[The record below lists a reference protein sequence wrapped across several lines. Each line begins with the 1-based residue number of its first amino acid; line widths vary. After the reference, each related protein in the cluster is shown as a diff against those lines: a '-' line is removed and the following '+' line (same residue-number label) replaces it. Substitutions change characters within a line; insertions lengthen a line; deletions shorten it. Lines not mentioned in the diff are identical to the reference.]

1 MATESLLAMFPPVS
15 TEQWERM
22 IRETVPGPDYASK
35 LVWHPEEGLA
45 VRPYYRADDLAGL
58 PFLDAAP
65 GDFPYVRGTHCEA
78 GWRIREEI
86 DAVDPEE
93 ANRLAIGAVAMGA
106 EEIAFR
112 RARIESETDVALLL
126 ANLNEIPIHIRN
138 ANQQAIRLLL
148 ERLNER
154 PHGAGLSADLD
165 PLADLKFSAETI
177 RNMSP
182 GFRPFVIDAGE
193 FHEHAAGAIEEVGFA
208 LAAAVDFAAEMQ
220 ERGLDADR
228 VADAVSFSFAA
239 GPEFFIQIAKM
250 RAFRMVWAHALESF
264 GGTRDHAKAIVHARP
279 SFWDKTVYDRH
290 INVLRATTEGLSAIL
305 GGADSVSISPFDECC
320 KCPDEVSR
328 RLARNTQ
335 IILKREALLDRVADP
350 LGGSYLIEVL
360 TNAIATKA
368 WKLFQKL
375 EAAGGYRKAKSL
387 GILSSVLDRRVKAR
401 EEAVASRKRVLTG
414 TNRFAN
420 AAERLAEAA
429 DGARM
434 DATTRVAYRFEQI
447 RLRTERYAAMNG
459 RLPLIVLAE
468 IGDAKMRSARS
479 QFAADFLACAGLASE
494 ARRFE
499 HAKQIAEGGA
509 DLIVLCS
516 SDAEYLAIAEKL
528 MPILRKQDD
537 GAKVVVAG
545 NPEAAADLRN
555 LGIFEFIHLRSNAI
569 EVLTALQKQIGIK
582 D

>member
-15 TEQWERM
+15 TEEWEHM

-35 LVWHPEEGLA
+35 LIWHPEEGLA
-45 VRPYYRADDLAGL
+45 VRPYYRAEDLAGL

-78 GWRIREEI
+78 GWRVREEI
-86 DAVDPEE
+86 DAVDLEE
-93 ANRLAIGAVAMGA
+93 ANRCAIDAVAMGA

-112 RARIESETDVALLL
+112 TARIETDADVALLL
-126 ANLNEIPIHIRN
+126 ANLNEIPIHIGN
-138 ANQQAIRLLL
+138 VNQRAVRLLL
-148 ERLNER
+148 ERLKKR
-154 PHGAGLSADLD
+154 SHGAGVSAGLD
-165 PLADLKFSAETI
+165 PLADLEFSAEII
-177 RNMSP
+177 RNMLP

-193 FHEHAAGAIEEVGFA
+193 FHEHAAGAIEEVGFV
-208 LAAAVDFAAEMQ
+208 LAAAVDFVAEMQ
-220 ERGLDADR
+220 ERGLGADR

-239 GPEFFIQIAKM
+239 GPEFFIQIAKL

-264 GGTRDHAKAIVHARP
+264 GGTRDHEKAIVHARP

-305 GGADSVSISPFDECC
+305 GGADSISISPFDECC
-320 KCPDEVSR
+320 KCPDVSGR

-368 WKLFQKL
+368 WKLFQEL
-375 EAAGGYRKAKSL
+375 EAAGGYRKAKSS
-387 GILSSVLDRRVKAR
+387 GILSAVLDRRVKAR
-401 EEAVASRKRVLTG
+401 EEAVACRKRALAG
-414 TNRFAN
+414 TNRFAD
-420 AAERLAEAA
+420 AAERLGDAA
-429 DGARM
+429 DVAWM
-434 DATTRVAYRFEQI
+434 DATPRVAHQFEQI
-447 RLRTERYAAMNG
+447 RLRAERHATLNG
-459 RLPLIVLAE
+459 RLPMIVLAE

-494 ARRFE
+494 HRRFG
-499 HAKQIAEGGA
+499 HAEQIAACGA

-516 SDAEYLAIAEKL
+516 FDAECLAIAKEL
-528 MPILRKQDD
+528 MPILHKQEN

-545 NPEAAADLRN
+545 NPDTTEELRS